1 MRSLRTFFLTV
12 VFCLTATGIL
22 AQQTMMKLT
31 VNNTSEL
38 TATLVDNSS
47 TAALIELLKDKPL
60 TIEMHDYGSMEKV
73 GSIGTS
79 LPRNDEQITTEP
91 GDIILYQGSAL
102 VIYYAPN
109 SWNFTRLGK
118 INNITQQELKA
129 VLGEGDV
136 SVKLELA
143 DTATSI
149 KHKDENEDLFQVY
162 LDQEENYLNVSGRF
176 DRISLLDINGKSI
189 MTSQDNTVNINHV
202 PSGIYFVKIETGQNG
217 TVVKKIQKRS

>member
-12 VFCLTATGIL
+12 VFCLTATGIS
-22 AQQTMMKLT
+22 AQQTMIKLT

-47 TAALIELLKDKPL
+47 TAALIELLKNKPL

-136 SVKLELA
+136 TVKLELA

-162 LDQEENYLNVSGRF
+162 LDQEENCLNVSGRF
-176 DRISLLDINGKSI
+176 DRISLLDVNGKSI
-189 MTSQDNTVNINHV
+189 MTSHDNTVNINHV

>member
-1 MRSLRTFFLTV
+1 MRSFKTFFLTV
-12 VFCLTATGIL
+12 VFCLTATGIS
-22 AQQTMMKLT
+22 AQQTMIKLT

-149 KHKDENEDLFQVY
+149 KHKDENQDLFQVY
-162 LDQEENYLNVSGRF
+162 LDQKENCLNVSGRF
-176 DRISLLDINGKSI
+176 NRISLLDINGKSI